1 MSRFE
6 VGDKVRITAQL
17 TMFHSRV
24 PHYARGGIGVIER
37 VLPEFVIPEDDA
49 FGRLW
54 AGGRTA
60 TLYRVRLHQASTW
73 PGYRGPDSDEH
84 QLEIFEHQLEAA
96 KEDVA

>member
-6 VGDKVRITAQL
+6 VGDKVRITSQM

-60 TLYRVRLHQASTW
+60 TLYRVRLHQAATW
-73 PGYRGPDSDEH
+73 PGYRGPASDEH
-84 QLEIFEHQLEAA
+84 QLEIFEHQLELV
-96 KEDVA
+96 KEDVQ